1 MKTVEYSLDIYSS
14 IDSIT
19 DNLLEH
25 DREDVAETLEDDFGI
40 DFYPMDTN
48 PENRVQMESA
58 NSYMRASF
66 GISSV
71 LADKYSGPQDSF
83 FHRRSED
90 FEEFLEEL
98 GYAESGHN
106 TEHLIQYANLYE
118 SIAEEEGIEL
128 GISTNLLVL
137 EKKSAIREEVADALD
152 EFDEKL
158 QKSEAEKLA

>member
-1 MKTVEYSLDIYSS
+1 MRTAEYSLDIHSS
-14 IDSIT
+14 IDSIA
-19 DNLLEH
+19 DNLLEQ
-25 DREDVAETLEDDFGI
+25 DREDVAETLEAEFGI
-40 DFYPMDTN
+40 DFYPMDRN
-48 PENRVQMESA
+48 PENRFQMESA

-66 GISSV
+66 GISSI
-71 LADKYSGPQDSF
+71 LADEYSGPQDSF

-118 SIAEEEGIEL
+118 NIAEEEEIEL

-137 EKKSAIREEVADALD
+137 EKKRTIREKVAEALK

-158 QKSEAEKLA
+158 QTSETEKLA